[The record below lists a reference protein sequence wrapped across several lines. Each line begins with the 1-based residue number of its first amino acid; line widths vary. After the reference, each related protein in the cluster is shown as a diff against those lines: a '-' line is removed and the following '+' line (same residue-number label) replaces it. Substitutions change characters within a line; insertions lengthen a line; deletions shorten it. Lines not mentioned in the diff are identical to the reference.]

1 MSTSARVL
9 RDAEGEVSGAV
20 VGLRDVTT
28 EVLMQNR
35 IKRSE
40 QLFRTAMVGAP
51 QGMAISNA
59 QDQLTDVNPAL
70 EAIFGA
76 EKTAILGLRIKDFV
90 VPADPPDPTCAERL
104 VASGDD
110 RIVQHEHELIRTDGP
125 PAWIEHSVSAIRDDE
140 GRAMFFVHHV
150 VDVTERRLR
159 EEDLGF
165 RADHDVLTGLL
176 NRDGLLTQLSERMPV
191 RGSTGLAVLFCD
203 LDNLKPINDKHG
215 HAAGDAVLV
224 EVARRIDSHLRRGD
238 VVARIGGDEFVI
250 VLDRIAS
257 DSDAVAVAEKLCLGA
272 AGPVR
277 FEGIDLPATV
287 SMGIAVA
294 EPQDTVESLL
304 GRADVALYRAKEGGR
319 ARVST

>member
-28 EVLMQNR
+28 EILMQNR

-90 VPADPPDPTCAERL
+90 VPAEPPNLTCAERL
-104 VASGDD
+104 IASGED

-159 EEDLGF
+159 EDDLGF

-191 RGSTGLAVLFCD
+191 RGQDRPCGAVLRPRQPEADQRRAWPCRRRRRARARS
-203 LDNLKPINDKHG
+203 P
-215 HAAGDAVLV
+215 
-224 EVARRIDSHLRRGD
+224 VASTRTATRRR
-238 VVARIGGDEFVI
+238 
-250 VLDRIAS
+250 
-257 DSDAVAVAEKLCLGA
+257 
-272 AGPVR
+272 
-277 FEGIDLPATV
+277 
-287 SMGIAVA
+287 
-294 EPQDTVESLL
+294 
-304 GRADVALYRAKEGGR
+304 GRADRR
-319 ARVST
+319 R